1 MIDMKKDTV
10 LFVDDEEINLFL
22 FEKTFERDFEVL
34 TALSGLEGLE
44 KLKEN
49 EKRIKVVISDMRM
62 PSMNGLEFV
71 EKVKKNFVEIECFIL
86 TGYGHNKEL
95 EAAVE
100 NNLID
105 RLFSKPFDYDSIKN
119 AIGISSRGS

>member
-1 MIDMKKDTV
+1 MIDSNKDTV

-22 FEKTFERDFEVL
+22 FEKTFERDFKVL

-49 EKRIKVVISDMRM
+49 GEQIKVVISDMRM

-71 EKVKKNFVEIECFIL
+71 EKARIQFDQISYFIL
-86 TGYGHNKEL
+86 TGYSFSEEL
-95 EAAVE
+95 ESALE
-100 NNLID
+100 LKLID
-105 RLFSKPFDYDSIKN
+105 QLFKKPFDYASIKN
-119 AIGISSRGS
+119 AIDLN